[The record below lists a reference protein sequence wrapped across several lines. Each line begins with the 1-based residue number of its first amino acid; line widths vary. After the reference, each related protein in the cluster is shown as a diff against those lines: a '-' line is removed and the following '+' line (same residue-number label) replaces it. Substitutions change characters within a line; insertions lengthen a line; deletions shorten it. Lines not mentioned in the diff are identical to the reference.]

1 MASTHEYRQQAHQRG
16 FMTTD
21 NTSTGIVTTTARSPC
36 TLTATSFA
44 RASRLLCA
52 TVTAVCL
59 TVIAAS
65 PPASAQ
71 GLPLI
76 RDTEIENL
84 LKDYAR
90 PIFKAANVAS
100 QNITMRVIRSESFN
114 AFVADGHNVFVN
126 TGTLT
131 QAKTPNEV
139 IGVIAHETGHITGG
153 HLAALR
159 ARIARDQTK
168 ALLVGILGIGAM
180 VAGATS
186 RTENGREMG
195 NVGQGVMFGGNA
207 VITRGILSERRSQES
222 AADQAG
228 ISFLNITHQSGRGML
243 EVFERFRQQ
252 EYISEQQMDPFN
264 RTHPVATDRLAQ
276 LRDKVEKSPYANVK
290 DDPALQLRHDLMR
303 AKIAGFLDQPRNIAN
318 SYPASDKSLAAR
330 YARAIAANCSGKC
343 DTAMPQVDALIS
355 EMPQNPYFHELKGD
369 LLYAAGKPRDAVAHL
384 RKGLTLVSSYSPMME
399 VNLAQAMLGSED
411 PTVLDD
417 ALNKLRK
424 ASVNEEDN
432 STAFHLMA
440 QVYNKKKME
449 PLAMISTARALFIEG
464 NFKQAT
470 IFAKRAQVGLKQGTP
485 EWIRAED
492 IITFKPPQPE

>member
-1 MASTHEYRQQAHQRG
+1 MG
-16 FMTTD
+16 ITTV
-21 NTSTGIVTTTARSPC
+21 SE
-36 TLTATSFA
+36 
-44 RASRLLCA
+44 
-52 TVTAVCL
+52 TVTRPVRRALRAGIAVLGLSAL
-59 TVIAAS
+59 TPSS
-65 PPASAQ
+65 PAHAQ

-76 RDTEIENL
+76 RDTEIENV

-90 PIFKAANVAS
+90 PIFKAANVSA
-100 QNITMRVIRSESFN
+100 QNISMRIIRADSFN

-186 RTENGREMG
+186 KTENGRELG
-195 NVGQGVMFGGNA
+195 GLGQGVMFGGNA
-207 VITRGILSERRSQES
+207 VITRGILSERRSQEA

-228 ISFLNITHQSGRGML
+228 LGFLAATQQSGRGML

-252 EYISEQQMDPFN
+252 EYISEQQMDPFM
-264 RTHPVATDRLAQ
+264 RSHPVATDRLAN
-276 LRDKVEKSPYANVK
+276 LREKVEKSPHFGK
-290 DDPALQLRHDLMR
+290 PDDPALQLRHDMMR
-303 AKIAGFLDQPRNIAN
+303 AKIAGFLESPRAIAN
-318 SYPASDKSLAAR
+318 SYPANDRSLPAR
-330 YARAIAANCSGKC
+330 YARAIAANCSGHC
-343 DTAMPQVDALIS
+343 DSAIGQIDALIA
-355 EMPQNPYFHELKGD
+355 EQPQNAYFHELRGD
-369 LLYAAGKPRDAVAHL
+369 MLFAGGKPREAVVSL
-384 RKGLTLVSSYSPMME
+384 RKAVQLMPNYSPMME
-399 VNLAQAMLGSED
+399 VNLAQAMLGTDD
-411 PTVLDD
+411 PTLLDD
-417 ALNKLRK
+417 ALARLRK

-440 QVYNKKKME
+440 TAYNKKKQE
-449 PLAMISTARALFIEG
+449 PLAMLATARAHFIEG
-464 NFKQAT
+464 NFKQAL

-492 IITFKPPQPE
+492 IITYKPPQQG

>member
-1 MASTHEYRQQAHQRG
+1 MIKGTKRASMQTAQRL
-16 FMTTD
+16 M
-21 NTSTGIVTTTARSPC
+21 RSRSSAVGKIC
-36 TLTATSFA
+36 ATLTLVGAIGCSAF
-44 RASRLLCA
+44 SP
-52 TVTAVCL
+52 
-59 TVIAAS
+59 AA
-65 PPASAQ
+65 AQ

-100 QNITMRVIRSESFN
+100 QNITMRVIRADSFN
-114 AFVADGHNVFVN
+114 AFVADGRNVFVN

-131 QAKTPNEV
+131 QSKTPNEV

-186 RTENGREMG
+186 KTDNGREMG
-195 NVGQGVMFGGNA
+195 NVGQGVIFGGNS

-228 ISFLNITHQSGRGML
+228 LSFLIATQQSGRGML

-252 EYISEQQMDPFN
+252 EYISEQQMDPFM
-264 RTHPVATDRLAQ
+264 RSHPVATARLAN
-276 LRDKVEKSPYANVK
+276 LRDSVEKSPYANQK
-290 DDPALQLRHDLMR
+290 DDPALQLRHDMMR
-303 AKIAGFLDQPRNIAN
+303 AKIAGFLDQAQSVAN
-318 SYPASDKSLAAR
+318 RYPTSDKSLPAR
-330 YARAIAANCSGKC
+330 YARAIAANCSGRC
-343 DTAMPQVDALIS
+343 DTAMAQVDALIA
-355 EMPQNPYFHELKGD
+355 EMPQNPFIHELKGD
-369 LLYAAGKPRDAVAHL
+369 LLFASGKSKEAVVSL
-384 RKGLTLVSSYSPMME
+384 RKAVSLIPTYAPMME
-399 VNLAQAMLGSED
+399 VNLAQAMLGTED
-411 PTVLDD
+411 PALLDD
-417 ALNKLRK
+417 ALNRLRK

-432 STAFHLMA
+432 STAFQLMA
-440 QVYNKKKME
+440 TAYNKKKLE
-449 PLAMISTARALFIEG
+449 PLAMLSAARGLFIEG
-464 NFKQAT
+464 NYKQAT

-492 IITFKPPQPE
+492 IITFKPPPQEG

>member
-1 MASTHEYRQQAHQRG
+1 
-16 FMTTD
+16 MTRS
-21 NTSTGIVTTTARSPC
+21 NPMRTTTAAARHARLA
-36 TLTATSFA
+36 TLK
-44 RASRLLCA
+44 RIA
-52 TVTAVCL
+52 TVSAATAALCVNL
-59 TVIAAS
+59 GISAA
-65 PPASAQ
+65 PAAAQ

-76 RDTEIENL
+76 RDTEIETL

-100 QNITMRVIRSESFN
+100 QNITMRVIRAESFN

-186 RTENGREMG
+186 RSDNGREIG
-195 NVGQGVMFGGNA
+195 SLGQGVMFGGNS

-228 ISFLNITHQSGRGML
+228 ISFLNATHQSGRGML

-252 EYISEQQMDPFN
+252 EYISEQQMDPFM

-276 LRDKVEKSPYANVK
+276 LREKVEKSPYASQK

-303 AKIAGFLDQPRNIAN
+303 AKIAGFLDQSRNVTNI
-318 SYPASDKSLAAR
+318 YPASDRSLPAR
-330 YARAIAANCSGKC
+330 YARAIAANCSGTC
-343 DTAMPQVDALIS
+343 DTAIAQVDALIA
-355 EMPQNPYFHELKGD
+355 ELPQNPYFHELKGD
-369 LLYAAGKPRDAVAHL
+369 LLYASGKPRDAIPHL
-384 RKGLTLVSSYSPMME
+384 RKALQLMSGYAPMME
-399 VNLAQAMLGSED
+399 VNLAQSMLGTDD
-411 PTVLDD
+411 PALLDES
-417 ALNKLRK
+417 LTRLRK
-424 ASVNEEDN
+424 AAVNEEDN

-440 QVYNKKKME
+440 SAYSKKKQE
-449 PLAMISTARALFIEG
+449 PLAMEANARALFIEG
-464 NFKQAT
+464 NYKQAA

-485 EWIRAED
+485 EWIRADD

>member
-1 MASTHEYRQQAHQRG
+1 MGLGKMVKPNNRDQFRTACL
-16 FMTTD
+16 
-21 NTSTGIVTTTARSPC
+21 GIGAVT
-36 TLTATSFA
+36 FA
-44 RASRLLCA
+44 WLA
-52 TVTAVCL
+52 TVA
-59 TVIAAS
+59 
-65 PPASAQ
+65 PADAQ

-76 RDTEIENL
+76 RDTEIENV

-90 PIFKAANVAS
+90 PIFKAANVSA
-100 QNITMRVIRSESFN
+100 QNISMRIVRADSFN

-126 TGTLT
+126 SGTLT

-168 ALLVGILGIGAM
+168 AMLVGILGIGAM

-186 RTENGREMG
+186 RTDNGREMG
-195 NVGQGVMFGGNA
+195 SLGQGVIYGGNA
-207 VITRGILSERRSQES
+207 VIMRGILSERRAQEA

-228 ISFLNITHQSGRGML
+228 LAFLAATQQSGRGML

-252 EYISEQQMDPFN
+252 EYISEQQMDPFM
-264 RTHPVATDRLAQ
+264 RSHPVATDRLAN
-276 LRDKVEKSPYANVK
+276 LREKVEKSPFAKKV
-290 DDPALQLRHDLMR
+290 DDPALQLRHDMMR
-303 AKIAGFLDQPRNIAN
+303 AKIAGFLENPQAIAN
-318 SYPASDKSLAAR
+318 SYPTSDRTLPAR
-330 YARAIAANCSGKC
+330 YARAIAANCSGRC
-343 DTAMPQVDALIS
+343 DTAIGQVDALIS
-355 EMPQNPYFHELKGD
+355 EMPQNPYFHELRGD
-369 LLYAAGKPRDAVAHL
+369 LLFSGGKPREAVVSL
-384 RKGLTLVSSYSPMME
+384 RKAVSLVSGYSPMME
-399 VNLAQAMLGSED
+399 VNLAQALLGTDD
-411 PTVLDD
+411 PAALDD
-417 ALNKLRK
+417 ALNRLRK

-440 QVYNKKKME
+440 TAYNKKNMG
-449 PLAMISTARALFIEG
+449 PLAMLSTARAHFIEG

-492 IITFKPPQPE
+492 IITYKPPQQG

>member
-1 MASTHEYRQQAHQRG
+1 MTKLGLDNAVTTPTRPRTLRLRTKQMLQRTIAFITLASVTVAAST
-16 FMTTD
+16 
-21 NTSTGIVTTTARSPC
+21 
-36 TLTATSFA
+36 
-44 RASRLLCA
+44 
-52 TVTAVCL
+52 
-59 TVIAAS
+59 
-65 PPASAQ
+65 PASAQ

-100 QNITMRVIRSESFN
+100 QNIIMRVIRADSFN

-131 QAKTPNEV
+131 QSKTPNEV

-186 RTENGREMG
+186 RSDNGRELG
-195 NVGQGVMFGGNA
+195 GLGQGVMMGGNG
-207 VITRGILSERRSQES
+207 VILRGILTERRSQEA

-228 ISFLNITHQSGRGML
+228 IGFLNATRQSGRGML

-252 EYISEQQMDPFN
+252 EYISEQQMDPFM
-264 RTHPVATDRLAQ
+264 RSHPVATDRLAN
-276 LRDKVEKSPYANVK
+276 LRDKVEKSPFANNK

-303 AKIAGFLDQPRNIAN
+303 AKISGFLDSARTVAN
-318 SYPASDKSLAAR
+318 SYPSGDRSLAAR
-330 YARAIAANCSGKC
+330 YARAIAANCSGHC
-343 DTAMPQVDALIS
+343 DTALGQVDALIA
-355 EMPQNPYFHELKGD
+355 EQPNNPYFHELRGD
-369 LLYAAGKPRDAVAHL
+369 LLFAAGKPRDAIPSL
-384 RKGLTLVSSYSPMME
+384 RKGLQLVTEYSPMME
-399 VNLAQAMLGSED
+399 VNLAQALLGTED
-411 PTVLDD
+411 ASLIDE
-417 ALNKLRK
+417 ALNRLRK
-424 ASVNEEDN
+424 AAATEEDN
-432 STAFHLMA
+432 STAFQLMA
-440 QVYNKKKME
+440 MAYSKKNME
-449 PLAMISTARALFIEG
+449 PYAILSSARALFIDG
-464 NFKQAT
+464 RYKDASN
-470 IFAKRAQVGLKQGTP
+470 FAKRAQRGLKPGTP

-492 IITFKPPQPE
+492 IITFKPPQEG